1 MPFIAK
7 SAMPS
12 DPDPTAEHQVF
23 DEAARAGHTLFTAPP
38 GYLVSDGL
46 SAALQR
52 QGHRVV
58 WVRLGPEDR
67 DPGTLLLSVIAAAR
81 RWQSNFGERTVGL
94 MRGQPGPV
102 TGWPHVFARL
112 AEELRDLLSTP
123 SALVLQHVHH
133 LKQTRPTVELL
144 GAHLL
149 PPLADRV
156 ACIITSHGPPSP
168 ALPSGIVRRSARD
181 LRLADAAVSR
191 VLERTAP
198 DLTGERLRQI
208 AGLCNGRA
216 ALVAAV
222 TAAWAALGPVAVE
235 RVVSQAADAQDFLKF
250 LAGAWLTTVDVDARR
265 ALGLALRLGYS
276 HPALTAAALGGDRL
290 PLGPWLQKLSDG
302 WLRVRTVWNG
312 PLRSALAAKG
322 RPGHDALHRAADY
335 LLEVGAV
342 EQAVPLYL
350 QLKDADCMA
359 QAIAGEAQRLLDLGQ
374 WETMGE
380 WLGRLPDWAL
390 KTRPWLVYHQADIA
404 AAQDRM
410 QTAQRRFSVATSLFI
425 ASHEPEGACQSMLAE
440 SALAAGRMDLTRAQ
454 ARALAASAMADAAGL
469 PWYQAWAAWQLGG
482 LALGTG
488 KLDDA
493 TANFGRAAEV
503 AARVG
508 DPAMLDLTQ
517 EAERLAGHLQ
527 EVRRRREEHH
537 KAYLDLEATEHAAAE
552 RLLAHVGTAYE
563 RATTLVQ
570 VHGWSSTP
578 LALKMPTLQLEPQA
592 SPAPGGRSWWLRM
605 RQGFA
610 AHRKAAHRA
619 TAPADAAS
627 PGTALGLSLA
637 PHALGGPHVALGG
650 PASAEPALVAPPPHR
665 REPLRMTTTAA
676 GRGRGQG
683 PLLAVHLLGRFRVT
697 LNDAPVDNLP
707 SGRSRALFEYLLTH
721 RDPWPP
727 REVLMMEV
735 FWPGAAPAAARNN
748 LNVAVHTLRRAF
760 QTAGDL
766 QVLVFE
772 QGSYRLHSDLR
783 LWVDVDE
790 FDHHA
795 RAGRQLEVAGEL
807 VGAMAEYELAA
818 SLYQGDFL
826 ADDPYEEWPVLTR
839 ERLRLTHLDSVSRL
853 SHLYFSQ
860 GRYAPCAA
868 LCQRILEGDPCH
880 EDAHRRLMRSYS
892 RQGQLHLALRQYRIC
907 VEALRAELDI
917 DPAAETTALYEQ
929 IRRREPV

>member
-7 SAMPS
+7 SAMPC
-12 DPDPTAEHQVF
+12 DPDPAAEHQVF
-23 DEAARAGHTLFTAPP
+23 DEAARAGHTLFAVPP
-38 GYLVSDGL
+38 GYLLTEGL
-46 SAALQR
+46 SAALER

-67 DPGTLLLSVIAAAR
+67 DPGTLLLSLIAAAR
-81 RWQSNFGERTVGL
+81 RWQPDFGGGTVEL
-94 MRGQPGPV
+94 MRGQPGPI
-102 TGWPHVFARL
+102 TGWPVIFARL

-133 LKQTRPTVELL
+133 LQQTRPTLELL
-144 GAHLL
+144 GSHLL

-156 ACIITSHGPPSP
+156 TCIITSSHGLPSA
-168 ALPSGIVRRSARD
+168 ALPSAVVRRSARD

-191 VLERTAP
+191 VLERAAP
-198 DLTGERLRQI
+198 DLTGERRRQI
-208 AGLCNGRA
+208 VGLCQGQA
-216 ALVAAV
+216 ALLAAV
-222 TAAWAALGPVAVE
+222 CAAWAALGPLAVE
-235 RVVSQAADAQDFLKF
+235 RVLSRSADGQDFLKL
-250 LAGAWLTTVDVDARR
+250 LACAWLTTVDVDARR
-265 ALGLALRLGYS
+265 ALGLTLRLGYS
-276 HPALTAAALGGDRL
+276 HPALTTAAVGAGGL
-290 PLGPWLQKLSDG
+290 PPGPWLQKLGDG
-302 WLRVRTVWNG
+302 WLRVRTVWKA

-322 RPGHDALHRAADY
+322 LPGHDALHRAADY
-335 LLEVGAV
+335 LLDVGAV

-350 QLKDADCMA
+350 GLKDADCMA
-359 QAIAGEAQRLLDLGQ
+359 QAIAGEAHRLMDLGQ

-390 KTRPWLVYHQADIA
+390 KVRPWLVYHQADIA

-410 QTAQRRFSVATSLFI
+410 QTAQRRFSAATSLFI
-425 ASHEPEGACQSMLAE
+425 ARHEPEGACQSMLAE
-440 SALAAGRMDLTRAQ
+440 SALAAGRMDLLYAQ

-469 PWYQAWAAWQLGG
+469 PWYQAWAAWQLGS
-482 LALGTG
+482 LALVIG

-493 TANFGRAAEV
+493 AANFGRAAEV
-503 AARVG
+503 AARIG
-508 DPAMLDLTQ
+508 DPAMLDLTL
-517 EAERLAGHLQ
+517 EAERLTGHLQ
-527 EVRRRREEHH
+527 AVRRRREEHH
-537 KAYLDLEATEHAAAE
+537 KAYLDLEAAEHAAAE

-578 LALKMPTLQLEPQA
+578 LALKMPTLQLEAQA
-592 SPAPGGRSWWLRM
+592 SPAPGGSSWWFRL

-610 AHRKAAHRA
+610 AHRQAAPR
-619 TAPADAAS
+619 TTGPADAAS
-627 PGTALGLSLA
+627 PGTALGLSPA
-637 PHALGGPHVALGG
+637 PHALGGPHDPLGR

-665 REPLRMTTTAA
+665 REPLRMTLARRGPGQTPSLAA
-676 GRGRGQG
+676 
-683 PLLAVHLLGRFRVT
+683 HLLGRFRVA
-697 LNDAPVDNLP
+697 LNDAAVDNLP

-727 REVLMMEV
+727 REVLMGV
-735 FWPGAAPAAARNN
+735 FWPDAAPPAARNN

-760 QTAGDL
+760 HTAGDV

-772 QGSYRLHSDLR
+772 QGSYRLHPGLR

-790 FDHHA
+790 FDRHV
-795 RAGRQLEVAGEL
+795 RAGRQLEAAGEFA
-807 VGAMAEYELAA
+807 GAMAEYELAA

-826 ADDPYEEWPVLTR
+826 TDDPYEEWPVLTR
-839 ERLRLTHLDSVSRL
+839 ERLRLTHLDTVDRL

-868 LCQRILEGDPCH
+868 LCQRIVERDPCQ
-880 EDAHRRLMRSYS
+880 EDAHRRLMRCYS

-907 VEALRAELDI
+907 VEALRTELGI

-929 IRRREPV
+929 IRRRESV